1 MNDGGEDLLT
11 AIPDALLLR
20 RFYQGDEAS
29 FETLFQRHYDMV
41 YGVLFRLTGT
51 REQAEDLAQEVFL
64 KLTRGPLAYGDNIAG
79 WLYRVAVNSGYN
91 ALRESARRG
100 RRERI
105 AAGDEPSSVPGPEE
119 EAQRRAIQARVRWAL
134 ARIPAR
140 SAKLL
145 VLREAGFSYREL
157 AEIVGVAPGSVG
169 TLLARAQA
177 ALARA
182 YHERDGLLAGHDSP
196 GSEGKGQPR

>member
-1 MNDGGEDLLT
+1 MNNGGDDLLT
-11 AIPDALLLR
+11 AIPDALLLW

-29 FETLFQRHYDMV
+29 FEALFQRHYDMV

-64 KLTRGPLAYGDNIAG
+64 KLSRGRLAHGENVAG
-79 WLYRVAVNSGYN
+79 WLYRVAVNTGYN

-105 AAGDEPSSVPGPEE
+105 AAADEPGSAPGPEE
-119 EAQRRAIQARVRWAL
+119 EAQQRAIQVRVRRAL

-177 ALARA
+177 ALIRA
-182 YHERDGLLAGHDSP
+182 YHEEDSL
-196 GSEGKGQPR
+196 